1 MPQQTNLNVAPY
13 FDDFDSTNDYHKVL
27 FKPGYPVQARELT
40 SLQSMLQDQIERFG
54 QHFFKEGAKVIPGN
68 TGYNRIYYCIQ
79 LNNSFQGVPVSA
91 YVDQLVG
98 TKITGQRSGVTAFVD
113 SILLPENSENGN
125 LTLYINYLASS
136 TGNNSTQTF
145 FDGEQLSSNEVI
157 TSGLL
162 GNTTIAAGS
171 PFASTIENNA
181 SAIGSAF
188 QIDEGVYFVR
198 GNFVTVNKET
208 LILDQYS
215 NNPSYRI
222 GLFVN
227 EEIINADLDE
237 TLNDNSQGFNN
248 YAAPGADRLRISVS
262 LFKKALDDFNDDN
275 FILLATVIDG
285 SIRDDIRKSLFG
297 GSVGFNDVTDTL
309 ARRTFEESGN
319 YYVKAFDVSAVESL
333 NNNLGNGGIFNVGQ
347 FTPGGV
353 TPTDDLLLYKI
364 SPGKAY
370 IKGYE
375 IQTTNASYLDV
386 DKPRTTRT
394 IKDQNI
400 IYSTG
405 PTLKLN
411 RVYRAP
417 TVGIGNTYFVSLRDQ
432 RVGSNSETLPGNEVG
447 IARIYDFKL
456 ESGSYSTSN
465 ANENEWNLALYD
477 VQTITD
483 IALNQAHTLSIP
495 TFIKGDNSGATG
507 FLRHAVSVGT
517 AITVYETSGSFIPNE
532 KLIFNGIDNGR
543 IAIAVTE
550 HGISDVKSVY
560 GTNNGTTGISTF
572 SADVIQSNKFIVGI
586 ATVSPLSGG
595 ISTIKSSNESFPGTL
610 VKENDLIQYSDTTP
624 GLDGDPIIARVTNV
638 GTSDISVEGVAA
650 VTGISSGF
658 LPSSTLSIT
667 DLKILTTQ
675 LATSSDNSLF
685 TPLPKVNVS
694 NVDLAE
700 ASLVIRKTFIVN
712 IASNELSAQVEAD
725 TNESFLPFDVERY
738 LLIRSDGST
747 ESLSGDKFDIATN
760 GSTLQIRSLGSND
773 TGATL
778 IATLRKVK
786 PKAKEKIK
794 NRVNSV
800 VVNKSKLAGSGIGGT
815 TLNNGLTYGN
825 YPFGVRVEDE
835 VISLN
840 TPDIIEIHG
849 VFESADTS
857 LPSAPQIVFQSI
869 NTNSTTT
876 SELLIG
882 EKFVG
887 QTSGAVGIIAE
898 KLNDSSISFLYKNE
912 ISLIEG
918 ETVEFEESNS
928 SALVSSLSSPSFNIS
943 SNYTFRTGQEITFY
957 DQGRIKRKNDA
968 SPPSKQIK
976 IYFASASYSNTDD
989 GDITTVNSYRQFNYA
1004 NEIKKINIFRNSDI
1018 IDIRP
1023 RVSNY
1028 EVAEN
1033 SRSPL
1038 EFFGRTFDASGQSA
1052 ANPLASDEA
1061 ILTDIS
1067 YYQGR
1072 IDRVFLSKNGKFQVV
1087 YGTPSDNPQ
1096 RPDPVDDAI
1105 EICRVEL
1112 PAYLANVKD
1121 AKLSFLQ
1128 HKRYKMQDIKE
1139 LENRIKSL
1147 EYYTTLS
1154 LLEKETANLFISD
1167 NDGLNRF
1174 KSGFFVDNFNDFLA
1188 QEDTFKLNN
1197 SIDRKY
1203 NELRPRHYT
1212 NSVDMIFGPV
1222 VDADPTADLNFSTI
1236 EGNNVRK
1243 QNDIVTLDYAEVE
1256 YIKQNFATRTES
1268 VTPFLIS
1275 FWSGTVELTPAS
1287 DNWVDTARL
1296 EAKIID
1302 VEGDYASTF
1311 SDMVEN
1317 GTIDPQTGF
1326 GPILWNSWEIN
1337 WVGIEVVESTR
1348 QRVIQNTPDT
1358 IIQGS
1363 GNSISWSNRT
1373 VIDNIVE
1380 EDIETS
1386 IEFGTNSRT
1395 GSRTIVTE
1403 QFDRESVGDRVVSR
1417 DLIPFMRSRNVEF
1430 VAKKVKPLTRLYAFF
1445 DGVDISKYCV
1455 PKLLEITMESGVFEV
1470 GETVIGNSSVIGDI
1484 GSNSLP
1490 SSPFIQFRVA
1500 QSNHKEGPYDSATK
1514 TFRQNPYN
1522 SQDLSGAYSSTSTIL
1537 NVDTFSLSN
1546 EVQGQYYGWIREGM
1560 TLRGQTSGALAKV
1573 SNVRL
1578 ISDISATLIGS
1589 YYIPDPN
1596 NMSFPRFETGSK
1608 VFTLTD
1614 DIDNNQDQSIT
1625 IAEEGFASTG
1635 TLETVQENIV
1645 SVRNARVEAQE
1656 QFQSNDVDRNLG
1668 IEIVESTV
1676 IGQRSRTQRVGT
1688 RFNRPP
1694 DPPPRR
1700 WGGGRDPLSQSFMV
1714 EDTTGVFL
1722 TSCDVFF
1729 RSKDDMDIPVIIQI
1743 RTIVNGLPSTRIL
1756 PFSEVVL
1763 DPDEVQTSSDGS
1775 VATNIQFKAPVY
1787 VEGLTEY
1794 AVTLLSNSTKYSVY
1808 ISRVGENDIITDTF
1822 ISNQPYLGSLF
1833 KSQNGST
1840 WEPSQWEDLKFTLY
1854 RADFLENGSVEF
1866 YSPELT
1872 RGNNQIPKLLPD
1884 SIIMN
1889 SRQIRVGL
1897 GTTVADSYEIG
1908 NTFSQQGTNATGDL
1922 VGVAA
1927 SAVGNLTISNAGL
1940 GYTPADG
1947 SQTFSGVNLITLT
1960 GNGRGATADIS
1971 IVNGSIVASGATIAN
1986 NGGSGYQVGDVLGI
2000 TTIGI
2005 ASVGTNA
2012 RLTIA
2017 GIGITNEL
2025 VFNNVQGEF
2034 VVGAAKTL
2042 MYTNS
2047 SGITTELN
2055 SSGSAGLGT
2064 GGNVQIS
2071 TINVD
2076 SDGTHFTVNHQ
2087 NHGMY
2092 FADNVVKMSG
2102 VLPDIRPTKLTAEFV
2117 SGSTGS
2123 IVVGGATT
2131 FSTFEGVGVGTT
2143 NVGYLLIGEEIIE
2156 YTNVSGNTIGGN
2168 IVRGTDPRTYPI
2180 GTPVF
2185 KYENSGISLQRVN
2198 TSHNLNNVTEINPFT
2213 FDSYKVKIDMS
2224 TTTGTDRSTD
2234 IGHPKLYIG
2243 NTKSTGG
2250 RNIRA
2255 TQNMPFEIIT
2265 PQVQNL
2271 TLTGTNITAQVRT
2284 TTSKSFSGNEI
2295 PFVDSGFE
2303 DITIN
2308 QKNYFDTPRMIASK
2322 VNEDLKL
2329 TNVVGNK
2336 SMQMSLALNTTDNRL
2351 SPVVDAQR
2359 VNAIVTSNRVNNIIE
2374 NYATDSRVSA
2384 ITSDPTACQYVSKE
2398 IVIENS
2404 ASSIKVILS
2413 AHIGDDADIRAFYS
2427 VNNKIG
2433 LDPIFTPF
2441 PGYSNLNSRGQ
2452 VIASENSNGE
2462 SDSFITKSIARS
2474 FDSEKLDYREY
2485 IFTAD
2490 QLPSFKTYRI
2500 KISLTSKSQC
2510 FVPRI
2515 KDLRV
2520 IALA

>member
-13 FDDFDSTNDYHKVL
+13 FDDFDPTNDYHKVL

-40 SLQSMLQDQIERFG
+40 SLQSMLQDQIEKFG

-68 TGYNRIYYCIQ
+68 TGYNQIYYCVQ
-79 LNNSFQGVPVSA
+79 LENAFQGVPVSA
-91 YVDQLVG
+91 YADQLIG

-113 SILLPENSENGN
+113 SILQPEDSENGN
-125 LTLYINYLASS
+125 LTLYVNYLSSS
-136 TGNNSTQTF
+136 TSNNSSQTF
-145 FDGEQLSSNEVI
+145 LDGEQISCNEI
-157 TSGLL
+157 ISSGLL

-171 PFASTIENNA
+171 PVASTIESDA
-181 SAIGSAF
+181 SAIGSSF
-188 QIDEGVYFVR
+188 QIDNGVYFIR

-275 FILLATVIDG
+275 FILLSTVING
-285 SIRDDIRKSLFG
+285 VLQTEVRKTIFG
-297 GSVGFNDVTDTL
+297 GSVGFNDLTDTL
-309 ARRTFEESGN
+309 ARRTFDESGH
-319 YYVKAFDVSAVESL
+319 YYVKPFDVTVLNSL
-333 NNNLGNGGIFNVGQ
+333 NDRVGNGGIFNAGQ

-353 TPTDDLLLYKI
+353 TPSDSLSLYKI

-370 IKGYE
+370 VKGYE
-375 IQTTNASYLDV
+375 IETLNAIYLDV

-394 IKDQNI
+394 IEDQNI
-400 IYSTG
+400 IYNTG
-405 PTLKLN
+405 PTLRLN
-411 RVYRAP
+411 RVYRTP
-417 TVGIGNTYFVSLRDQ
+417 TVGLGNTYFVSLRDQ
-432 RVGSNSETLPGNEVG
+432 RVGSSSETLPGNEVG
-447 IARIYDFKL
+447 VARVYDFKL

-495 TFIKGDNSGATG
+495 TFVKGDNSGATG
-507 FLRHAVSVGT
+507 FLRHAVSAGT
-517 AITVYETSGSFIPNE
+517 AITVYETSGSFVPNE
-532 KLIFNGIDNGR
+532 KLTFNGIENGR
-543 IAIAVTE
+543 IAIAITE
-550 HGISDVKSVY
+550 HGLSDVKSIY
-560 GTNNGTTGISTF
+560 GTNNDVVGVNTF
-572 SADVIQSNKFIVGI
+572 SADVIQSNKFVVGI
-586 ATVSPLSGG
+586 ATVSPLSSGV
-595 ISTIKSSNESFPGTL
+595 STIRSTNPSFPGNI

-624 GLDGDPIIARVTNV
+624 GLGGDPIIGRVTSV
-638 GTSDISVEGVAA
+638 GTTHVSVEGVTA

-658 LPSSTLSIT
+658 LPSSTLSVT
-667 DLKILTTQ
+667 DLKVLTTN
-675 LATSSDNSLF
+675 LAPSSGNSLF

-700 ASLVIRKTFIVN
+700 ASLVIRKTFTVN
-712 IASNELSAQVEAD
+712 IASNELSTQVVSSA
-725 TNESFLPFDVERY
+725 NETFLPFDEERY
-738 LLIRSDGST
+738 LLVRSDGST
-747 ESLSGDKFDIATN
+747 EALSGDKFDISTTGN
-760 GSTLQIRSLGSND
+760 TLQIRNLGANN

-778 IATLRKVK
+778 TATLRKVK

-800 VVNKSKLAGSGIGGT
+800 TVNLSKLEGSGIGAT
-815 TLNNGLTYGN
+815 TLNNGLTFGN
-825 YPFGVRVEDE
+825 YPFGTRVEDE

-840 TPDIIEIHG
+840 VPDIIEIHG
-849 VFESADTS
+849 IFESSDTNSPSCPQVS
-857 LPSAPQIVFQSI
+857 LQSL
-869 NTNSTTT
+869 NTQSTTT
-876 SELLIG
+876 AELLIG
-882 EKFVG
+882 EQLIG
-887 QTSGAVGIIAE
+887 QTSGSVAIVAE

-912 ISLIEG
+912 IAFIEG
-918 ETVEFEESNS
+918 ETLEFQESNA
-928 SALVSSLSSPSFNIS
+928 SALVSTLSTPSFNIS
-943 SNYTFRTGQEITFY
+943 SNYTFKTGQEDTFY
-957 DQGRIKRKNDA
+957 SHGRVKRKNDSSA
-968 SPPSKQIK
+968 PSKQIK
-976 IYFASASYSNTDD
+976 VYFSSASYSSTDD
-989 GDITTVNSYRQFNYA
+989 GDITTVNSYGQFDYG
-1004 NEIKKINIFRNSDI
+1004 NEIKTIDFYRNSDI

-1028 EVAEN
+1028 TVTEG

-1038 EFFGRTFDASGQSA
+1038 EFLGRSFNGSGQSA
-1052 ANPLASDEA
+1052 ANALASDEA

-1072 IDRVFLSKNGKFQVV
+1072 VDRVFLSKDGKFQVV

-1096 RPDPVDDAI
+1096 RPDPVNDAI
-1105 EICRVEL
+1105 EVCRIDL
-1112 PAYLANVKD
+1112 PAYLYRPGD
-1121 AKLSFLQ
+1121 AKLSFMQ
-1128 HKRYKMQDIKE
+1128 HKRFRMEDIKE

-1154 LLEKETANLFISD
+1154 LLEKETANLFIADSE
-1167 NDGLNRF
+1167 GLNRF
-1174 KSGFFVDNFNDFLA
+1174 KSGFFVDNFNDFLP
-1188 QEDTFKLNN
+1188 QDSSFKINN
-1197 SIDRKY
+1197 AIDRKY

-1222 VDADPTADLNFSTI
+1222 VDTDPTVDLNFNI
-1236 EGNNVRK
+1236 VEGNNVRK
-1243 QNDIVTLDYAEVE
+1243 QNDVLTLDYAEVE

-1275 FWSGTVELTPAS
+1275 FWNGTLELTPAS

-1296 EAKIID
+1296 EAKIIEAEGNY
-1302 VEGDYASTF
+1302 VETF
-1311 SDMVEN
+1311 NDAVES

-1326 GPILWNSWEIN
+1326 GPMIWDSWETN
-1337 WVGIEVVESTR
+1337 WTGVDVVESTR
-1348 QRVIQNTPDT
+1348 RRVIQNGPDT
-1358 IIQGS
+1358 IHRQGPGGRNIQS
-1363 GNSISWSNRT
+1363 RETRQVTDAVIEERLRT
-1373 VIDNIVE
+1373 
-1380 EDIETS
+1380 TR
-1386 IEFGTNSRT
+1386 EFGTTSRS
-1395 GSRTIVTE
+1395 GVRTIVTE

-1430 VAKKVKPLTRLYAFF
+1430 VSKKVKPLTRLYAFF

-1455 PKLLEITMESGVFEV
+1455 PKLMEITMESGVFEV
-1470 GETVIGNSSVIGDI
+1470 GETIVGTTPVVADI
-1484 GSNSLP
+1484 GSSALP
-1490 SSPFIQFRVA
+1490 SAPFIRFRVS
-1500 QSNHKEGPYDSATK
+1500 QSNHREGPYDSPTK

-1522 SQDLSGAYSSTSTIL
+1522 SQDLSSAYSSTSTIL

-1546 EVQGQYYGWIREGM
+1546 EAQGQYYGWAQEGM
-1560 TLRGQTSGALAKV
+1560 RLRGQKSGAIAKV
-1573 SNVRL
+1573 ENIRL

-1596 NMSFPRFETGSK
+1596 NVSFPRFETGTK
-1608 VFTLTD
+1608 TFTLTD
-1614 DIDNNQDQSIT
+1614 DIDNNQDAAVT

-1635 TLETVQENIV
+1635 TLETVQENII
-1645 SVRNARVEAQE
+1645 SVRNARVELKNE
-1656 QFQSNDVDRNLG
+1656 FQSRNVNRDLG
-1668 IEIVESTV
+1668 TEVVESTV
-1676 IGQRSRTQRVGT
+1676 VSSQTRTQT
-1688 RFNRPP
+1688 IIT
-1694 DPPPRR
+1694 
-1700 WGGGRDPLSQSFMV
+1700 WYDPLAQSFLV
-1714 EDTTGVFL
+1714 EDNTGCFL

-1729 RSKDDMDIPVIIQI
+1729 RTKDDMDIPVVFQL
-1743 RTIVNGLPSTRIL
+1743 RTMVNGSPSPKVL
-1756 PFSEVVL
+1756 PFSEIVL
-1763 DPDEVQTSSDGS
+1763 DPDEIQTSADGS
-1775 VATNIQFKAPVY
+1775 TATNVQFKAPVY
-1787 VEGLTEY
+1787 CEGGTEY
-1794 AVTLLSNSTKYSVY
+1794 AICLASNSTKYSVY
-1808 ISRVGENDIITDTF
+1808 ISRIGEVDLLTDTF

-1833 KSQNGST
+1833 KSQNAST

-1927 SAVGNLTISNAGL
+1927 SAVGNLSISNAGL

-1947 SQTFSGVNLITLT
+1947 SQTFTGVNLITLT
-1960 GNGRGATADIS
+1960 GNGRGATANIS

-1986 NGGSGYQVGDVLGI
+1986 NGGSGYQVGDVVGI
-2000 TTIGI
+2000 DTIGA

-2025 VFNNVQGEF
+2025 IFNNVQGEF

-2042 MYTNS
+2042 MYVNS
-2047 SGITTELN
+2047 AGITTELN

-2064 GGNVQIS
+2064 GGDVQLS
-2071 TINVD
+2071 TINID
-2076 SDGTHFTVNHQ
+2076 NDGTHFTVNHQ

-2092 FADNVVKMSG
+2092 FVDNMVKISG
-2102 VLPDIRPTKLTAEFV
+2102 VLPDVRPTKLTAEFA
-2117 SGSTGS
+2117 SGSTGG
-2123 IVVGGATT
+2123 IAVGGATT
-2131 FSTFEGVGVGTT
+2131 FSSFEGVGVGTT
-2143 NVGYLLIGEEIIE
+2143 NVGYLLIGEEIVQ

-2168 IVRGTDPRTYPI
+2168 IVRGSEPRTYPV
-2180 GTPVF
+2180 GTQVF
-2185 KYENSGISLQRVN
+2185 KYENSGVN
-2198 TSHNLNNVTEINPFT
+2198 LNRINATHNLNNVTQLNPFT

-2224 TTTGTDRSTD
+2224 ATTGTDRSTD

-2243 NTKSTGG
+2243 QTKSTGG
-2250 RNIRA
+2250 KNIMA

-2271 TLTGTNITAQVRT
+2271 TVSGTNITAQVRT

-2295 PFVDSGFE
+2295 PYIDAGFE

-2329 TNVVGNK
+2329 TNIVGGK
-2336 SMQMSLALNTTDNRL
+2336 SMQMSLALNTTDSRI
-2351 SPVVDAQR
+2351 SPVIDAQR
-2359 VNAIVTSNRVNNIIE
+2359 VNAIVTSNRVNDVITNF
-2374 NYATDSRVSA
+2374 ATDSRVDT
-2384 ITSDPTACQYVSKE
+2384 IEEDPTGCQYVSKE
-2398 IVIENS
+2398 IVLENS
-2404 ASSIKVILS
+2404 ASSIKIIVA
-2413 AHIGDDADIRAFYS
+2413 AHVGEDADLRAFFA
-2427 VNNKIG
+2427 VNGEPG

-2452 VIASENSNGE
+2452 VIAKENNNGE
-2462 SDSFITKSIARS
+2462 SDSYIIKSNTKA
-2474 FDSEKLDYREY
+2474 FNSEDIDYREY
-2485 IFTAD
+2485 TFTVD
-2490 QLPSFKTYRI
+2490 QLPAFKTYRV
-2500 KISLTSKSQC
+2500 KLSLISNSQC
-2510 FVPRI
+2510 FVPRV

>member
-27 FKPGYPVQARELT
+27 FKPGYPIQARELT
-40 SLQSMLQDQIERFG
+40 SLQSVLQNQIERFG

-68 TGYNRIYYCIQ
+68 ISYNRIYYCIQ

-91 YVDQLVG
+91 YIDQLVG
-98 TKITGQRSGVTAFVD
+98 AKITGQRSGVTAFVD
-113 SILLPENSENGN
+113 SILFPEDSENGN
-125 LTLYINYLASS
+125 LTLYVNYLSSS
-136 TGNNSTQTF
+136 TGNNSSQTF
-145 FDGEQLSSNEVI
+145 FDGEQISSNETI

-162 GNTTIAAGS
+162 GNTIISPGS

-181 SAIGSAF
+181 PETGSAF
-188 QIDEGVYFVR
+188 QIDEGVYFIR
-198 GNFVTVNKET
+198 GNFVNVSRET

-215 NNPSYRI
+215 NSPSYRI

-227 EEIINADLDE
+227 EEIINSDLDE

-248 YAAPGADRLRISVS
+248 YAAPGADRLKISVS
-262 LFKKALDDFNDDN
+262 LFKKSLDDFNDDN
-275 FILLATVIDG
+275 FILLATVINGVLQDEIRP
-285 SIRDDIRKSLFG
+285 SIFG
-297 GSVGFNDVTDTL
+297 GGVGFNDLEDTL
-309 ARRTFEESGN
+309 ARRTFDESGN
-319 YYVKAFDVSAVESL
+319 YYVKAFDVSSVESL
-333 NNNLGNGGIFNVGQ
+333 NDNLGNGGIFNVGQ
-347 FTPGGV
+347 FSPGGV
-353 TPTDDLLLYKI
+353 TVSDDLALYKI

-375 IQTTNASYLDV
+375 IQTTNATYLDV
-386 DKPRTTRT
+386 SKPRTTRT
-394 IKDQNI
+394 INDQNI

-417 TVGIGNTYFVSLRDQ
+417 TIGIGNTYFVSLRDQ
-432 RVGSNSETLPGNEVG
+432 RVGSSSETLPGNEVG
-447 IARIYDFKL
+447 VARIYDFKL

-465 ANENEWNLALYD
+465 SDENEWNLALYD

-483 IALNQAHTLSIP
+483 IALNQPHTLSIP
-495 TFIKGDNSGATG
+495 TFVKGDNSGATG
-507 FLRHAVSVGT
+507 FLRHSVSAGT

-532 KLIFNGIDNGR
+532 KLTFNGIDDGR

-560 GTNNGTTGISTF
+560 GTNNGTVGINTF
-572 SADVIQSNKFIVGI
+572 SADVIQSTKFVVGI
-586 ATVSPLSGG
+586 ATVSPFSNG
-595 ISTIKSSNESFPGTL
+595 ISTIKSANKSFPGTL
-610 VKENDLIQYSDTTP
+610 VKENDLIQYSDTTA
-624 GLDGDPIIARVTNV
+624 GLNGDPIIARVTSV
-638 GTSDISVEGVAA
+638 GTSDISVEGVSA

-667 DLKILTTQ
+667 DLKVLTTQ

-694 NVDLAE
+694 NIDLAE
-700 ASLVIRKTFIVN
+700 TSLVIRKTFTVN
-712 IASNELSAQVEAD
+712 IVSNELSTQLEAD
-725 TNESFLPFDVERY
+725 TNESFLPFDEERY

-747 ESLSGDKFDIATN
+747 EALSDDKFTISTN
-760 GSTLQIRSLGSND
+760 GDTLQIRSLGSND

-794 NRVNSV
+794 NRVNSII
-800 VVNKSKLAGSGIGGT
+800 VNKSKFAGSGIGTT

-835 VISLN
+835 IISLN

-857 LPSAPQIVFQSI
+857 SPSCPQVILQSI
-869 NTNSTTT
+869 TTNSTTT

-898 KLNDSSISFLYKNE
+898 KLNDSTISFLYKNE
-912 ISLIEG
+912 ISLLEG

-928 SALVSSLSSPSFNIS
+928 NSLVSSLSTPSFNIS
-943 SNYTFRTGQEITFY
+943 SNYTFKTGQEITFY
-957 DQGRIKRKNDA
+957 DHGTIKRKSD
-968 SPPSKQIK
+968 SVSPSKQIK

-989 GDITTVNSYRQFNYA
+989 GDITTVNSYRQFDYA
-1004 NEIKKINIFRNSDI
+1004 KEIKKINIFRNSDI

-1028 EVAEN
+1028 EVTEN
-1033 SRSPL
+1033 LRSPL
-1038 EFFGRTFDASGQSA
+1038 EFFGRAFNASGQSA
-1052 ANPLASDEA
+1052 ANPLASDES
-1061 ILTDIS
+1061 ILSNIS

-1072 IDRVFLSKNGKFQVV
+1072 IDRVFLSKSGKFQVV

-1096 RPDPVDDAI
+1096 RPDPVDDAL
-1105 EICRVEL
+1105 EVCRVEL
-1112 PAYLANVKD
+1112 PAYLTNVKD
-1121 AKLSFLQ
+1121 AKISFLQ
-1128 HKRYKMQDIKE
+1128 HKRFRMKDIKE

-1154 LLEKETANLFISD
+1154 LLEKETANLFITD

-1174 KSGFFVDNFNDFLA
+1174 KSGFFVDNFNDFLV

-1222 VDADPTADLNFSTI
+1222 IDIDPTADLNFSTV
-1236 EGNNVRK
+1236 EGTNIRK

-1256 YIKQNFATRTES
+1256 YIKQSFGTRTES

-1275 FWSGTVELTPAS
+1275 FWSGTLELTPAS
-1287 DNWVDTARL
+1287 DSWVDTARL
-1296 EAKIID
+1296 EAKIIET
-1302 VEGDYASTF
+1302 EGNYAETF
-1311 SDMVEN
+1311 SNMVEN

-1326 GPILWNSWEIN
+1326 GPILWNSWETN
-1337 WVGIEVVESTR
+1337 WVGIDVVESTR
-1348 QRVIQNTPDT
+1348 QRVIQNTPST
-1358 IIQGS
+1358 IIRGS
-1363 GNSISWSNRT
+1363 GNAISWSTRT
-1373 VIDNIVE
+1373 VTDNVVL
-1380 EDIETS
+1380 EDLQTS
-1386 IEFGTNSRT
+1386 IQFGTNDRT
-1395 GSRTIVTE
+1395 GTRTIVTE

-1445 DGVDISKYCV
+1445 DGVDISRYCV
-1455 PKLLEITMESGVFEV
+1455 PKLLEITMESGVFEI
-1470 GETVIGNSSVIGDI
+1470 GETVISSNPVVGDV
-1484 GSNSLP
+1484 GSNVLS

-1514 TFRQNPYN
+1514 IFRKNPYN

-1546 EVQGQYYGWIREGM
+1546 EAQGQYYGWVQEGI
-1560 TLRGQTSGALAKV
+1560 TLRGQTSGAIAKV

-1578 ISDISATLIGS
+1578 ISDVSAALIGS
-1589 YYIPDPN
+1589 FYIPDPN
-1596 NMSFPRFETGSK
+1596 NISFPKFETGSK

-1614 DIDNNQDQSIT
+1614 DIDNNQNQSVT
-1625 IAEEGFASTG
+1625 IAEEGFSSTG
-1635 TLETVQENIV
+1635 TLETVQENII
-1645 SVRNARVEAQE
+1645 SVRNARVENQE
-1656 QFQSNDVDRNLG
+1656 QFQSEDTTRNLG
-1668 IEIVESTV
+1668 TEIVSSTV
-1676 IGQRSRTQRVGT
+1676 IGQRTRTQQVGT
-1688 RFNRPP
+1688 RFNNPP
-1694 DPPPRR
+1694 PPPRR
-1700 WGGGRDPLSQSFMV
+1700 WGGGRDPLSQSFII

-1722 TSCDVFF
+1722 SSCDVFF
-1729 RSKDDMDIPVIIQI
+1729 RSKDDMDIPVIIQL
-1743 RTIVNGLPSTRIL
+1743 RTIVNGLPSTRVL

-1763 DPDEVQTSSDGS
+1763 DPDDIQTSSDGS
-1775 VATNIQFKAPVY
+1775 IATNIQFKAPVY

-1808 ISRVGENDIITDTF
+1808 ISRVGENDLITDAF

-1833 KSQNGST
+1833 KSQNGTT

-1927 SAVGNLTISNAGL
+1927 SAVGNLSISNAGL

-1971 IVNGSIVASGATIAN
+1971 IVNGSIVAGGATISN

-2000 TTIGI
+2000 NTIGA

-2012 RLTIA
+2012 RLTIT
-2017 GIGITNEL
+2017 GIGVTNEL
-2025 VFNNVQGEF
+2025 IFNNVQGEF

-2042 MYTNS
+2042 MYVNS
-2047 SGITTELN
+2047 LGITTELN
-2055 SSGSAGLGT
+2055 SSGSVGLGT
-2064 GGNVQIS
+2064 GGDVQIS

-2076 SDGTHFTVNHQ
+2076 SDGTHFVVNHQ

-2092 FADNVVKMSG
+2092 FADNIVKISG
-2102 VLPDIRPTKLTAEFV
+2102 VLPDIRPSKLTAELL
-2117 SGSTGS
+2117 SGSTGA
-2123 IVVGGATT
+2123 IAVGSATT

-2143 NVGYLLIGEEIIE
+2143 NVGYLLIGEEIIQ

-2168 IVRGTDPRTYPI
+2168 IVRGTDSRTYPV
-2180 GTPVF
+2180 GTPVY
-2185 KYENSGISLQRVN
+2185 KYENSGINLQRIN
-2198 TSHNLNNVTEINPFT
+2198 TSHNLNNVTQTNPFT

-2224 TTTGTDRSTD
+2224 ATTGTDRSTD

-2243 NTKSTGG
+2243 STKSTGG
-2250 RNIRA
+2250 KNIRA
-2255 TQNMPFEIIT
+2255 TQNMPFEVIT

-2271 TLTGTNITAQVRT
+2271 TVTGTNITSQLRT

-2295 PFVDSGFE
+2295 PFIDSGFE

-2329 TNVVGNK
+2329 TDIAGNK
-2336 SMQMSLALNTTDNRL
+2336 SMQMSLALNTTDSRL
-2351 SPVVDAQR
+2351 SPVIDSQR
-2359 VNAIVTSNRVNNIIE
+2359 VNVIVTSNRVNNIIE
-2374 NYATDSRVSA
+2374 NYATDSRVST
-2384 ITSDPTACQYVSKE
+2384 ITSDPTACQYISKE

-2413 AHIGDDADIRAFYS
+2413 AHIGDDADIRALYS
-2427 VNNKIG
+2427 VNNEIG
-2433 LDPIFTPF
+2433 LDPIFIPF

-2452 VIASENSNGE
+2452 VIASENNNGE

-2474 FDSEKLDYREY
+2474 FDSEKLDFREY
-2485 IFTAD
+2485 TFTVD
-2490 QLPSFKTYRI
+2490 QLPSFRTYRI
-2500 KISLTSKSQC
+2500 KISLSSRSQS

>member
-40 SLQSMLQDQIERFG
+40 SLQSMLQDQIEKFG

-68 TGYNRIYYCIQ
+68 TGYNQIYYCVQ
-79 LNNSFQGVPVSA
+79 LENAFQGVPVSA
-91 YVDQLVG
+91 YADQLIG

-113 SILLPENSENGN
+113 SILQPEDSENGN
-125 LTLYINYLASS
+125 LTLYINYLSSS
-136 TGNNSTQTF
+136 TSNNSSQTF
-145 FDGEQLSSNEVI
+145 LDGEQISCNEI
-157 TSGLL
+157 ISSGLL

-171 PFASTIENNA
+171 PLASTIESDA
-181 SAIGSAF
+181 SAIGSSF
-188 QIDEGVYFVR
+188 QIDNGVYFIR
-198 GNFVTVNKET
+198 GNFVTVDRET

-227 EEIINADLDE
+227 EEIVNADLDE

-262 LFKKALDDFNDDN
+262 LFKKALDDFDDNN
-275 FILLATVIDG
+275 FILLATVING
-285 SIRDDIRKSLFG
+285 VLQTQARKGGVFG
-297 GSVGFNDVTDTL
+297 GSIGFNDLTDTL
-309 ARRTFEESGN
+309 ARRTFDESGH
-319 YYVKAFDVSAVESL
+319 YYVKPFDVTVLNSL
-333 NNNLGNGGIFNVGQ
+333 NNRVGNGGIFNAGQ

-353 TPTDDLLLYKI
+353 TPSNGLSLYKI

-370 IKGYE
+370 VKGYE
-375 IQTTNASYLDV
+375 IETLNAIYLDV
-386 DKPRTTRT
+386 NKPRTTRT
-394 IKDQNI
+394 IEDQNI
-400 IYSTG
+400 IYNTG
-405 PTLKLN
+405 PTLRLN
-411 RVYRAP
+411 RVYRTP
-417 TVGIGNTYFVSLRDQ
+417 TVGLGNTYFVSLRDQ
-432 RVGSNSETLPGNEVG
+432 RVGSSSETLPGNEVG
-447 IARIYDFKL
+447 VARVYDFKL

-465 ANENEWNLALYD
+465 ANENEWNLSLYD

-495 TFIKGDNSGATG
+495 TFVKGDNSGATG
-507 FLRHAVSVGT
+507 FLRHAVSAGT
-517 AITVYETSGSFIPNE
+517 AITVYETSGTFVPNE
-532 KLIFNGIDNGR
+532 KLTFNGIQNGR
-543 IAIAVTE
+543 IAIAITE
-550 HGISDVKSVY
+550 HGLSDVRSIY
-560 GTNNGTTGISTF
+560 GTNNGVVGVNTF

-586 ATVSPLSGG
+586 ATVSPLSSGL
-595 ISTIKSSNESFPGTL
+595 STIRSTNPSFPGNI

-624 GLDGDPIIARVTNV
+624 GLDGDPIIGRVTSV
-638 GTSDISVEGVAA
+638 GTTHVSIEGVTA

-658 LPSSTLSIT
+658 LPASTLSVT
-667 DLKILTTQ
+667 DLKVLTTN
-675 LATSSDNSLF
+675 LAPSSGNSLF
-685 TPLPKVNVS
+685 TPLPKVNIS

-700 ASLVIRKTFIVN
+700 ASLVIRKTFTVN
-712 IASNELSAQVEAD
+712 IASNELSTQVVASA
-725 TNESFLPFDVERY
+725 NETFLPFDEERY
-738 LLIRSDGST
+738 LLVRSDGST
-747 ESLSGDKFDIATN
+747 ESLSGDKFDISTTGN
-760 GSTLQIRSLGSND
+760 TLQIRNLGANN

-800 VVNKSKLAGSGIGGT
+800 TVNLSKLAGSGIGAT
-815 TLNNGLTYGN
+815 TLNNGLAFGN
-825 YPFGVRVEDE
+825 YPFGTRVEDE

-840 TPDIIEIHG
+840 VPDIIEIHG
-849 VFESADTS
+849 IFESSDTNSPSCPQVS
-857 LPSAPQIVFQSI
+857 LQSI
-869 NTNSTTT
+869 NTQSTTT
-876 SELLIG
+876 AELLIG
-882 EKFVG
+882 EQLIG
-887 QTSGAVGIIAE
+887 QTSGSVAIVAE
-898 KLNDSSISFLYKNE
+898 KLNDSSISFLYRNE
-912 ISLIEG
+912 VAFIEG
-918 ETVEFEESNS
+918 ETLEFQESNAA
-928 SALVSSLSSPSFNIS
+928 ALVSTLSTPSFNIS
-943 SNYTFRTGQEITFY
+943 SNYTFRTGQEDTFY
-957 DQGRIKRKNDA
+957 SHGRVKRKNDSSA
-968 SPPSKQIK
+968 PSKQIK
-976 IYFASASYSNTDD
+976 IYFSSASYSSTDD
-989 GDITTVNSYRQFNYA
+989 GDITTVNSYGQFDYG
-1004 NEIKKINIFRNSDI
+1004 NEIKSVDIYRNSDM

-1028 EVAEN
+1028 TATEG

-1038 EFFGRTFDASGQSA
+1038 EFLGRSFNGSGQSA
-1052 ANPLASDEA
+1052 ANVLASDEA
-1061 ILTDIS
+1061 ILTDVS

-1072 IDRVFLSKNGKFQVV
+1072 IDRVFLSKDGKFQVV

-1096 RPDPVDDAI
+1096 RPDPVNDAI
-1105 EICRVEL
+1105 EVCRIDL
-1112 PAYLANVKD
+1112 PAYLYRPED
-1121 AKLSFLQ
+1121 AKLSFMQ
-1128 HKRYKMQDIKE
+1128 HKRFRMEDIKE

-1154 LLEKETANLFISD
+1154 LLEKETANLFIADSE
-1167 NDGLNRF
+1167 GLNRF

-1188 QEDTFKLNN
+1188 QDSSFKLNN
-1197 SIDRKY
+1197 AIDRKY

-1222 VDADPTADLNFSTI
+1222 VDTDPTVDLNFNI
-1236 EGNNVRK
+1236 VEGNNVRK
-1243 QNDIVTLDYAEVE
+1243 QNDVLTLDYAEVE

-1275 FWSGTVELTPAS
+1275 FWNGTLELTPAS

-1296 EAKIID
+1296 EAKIIEAEGNY
-1302 VEGDYASTF
+1302 VETF
-1311 SDMVEN
+1311 NDAVEA

-1326 GPILWNSWEIN
+1326 GPIIWDSWETN
-1337 WVGIEVVESTR
+1337 WTGVDVVESTR
-1348 QRVIQNTPDT
+1348 RRVIQNGPDT
-1358 IIQGS
+1358 IHRQGPGGRAVQS
-1363 GNSISWSNRT
+1363 VNRRQVT
-1373 VIDNIVE
+1373 DAVIE
-1380 EDIETS
+1380 ERLES
-1386 IEFGTNSRT
+1386 RREFGTTSRS
-1395 GSRTIVTE
+1395 GLRTIITE

-1430 VAKKVKPLTRLYAFF
+1430 VSKKVKPLTRLYAFF

-1455 PKLLEITMESGVFEV
+1455 PKLMEITMESGVFAV
-1470 GETVIGNSSVIGDI
+1470 GETIVGTTPVVGDI
-1484 GSNSLP
+1484 GASALP
-1490 SSPFIQFRVA
+1490 SAPFIRFRVS
-1500 QSNHKEGPYDSATK
+1500 QSNHREGPYDSPTK

-1522 SQDLSGAYSSTSTIL
+1522 LQDLSSAYSSTSTIL

-1546 EVQGQYYGWIREGM
+1546 EAQGQYYGWAQEGM
-1560 TLRGQTSGALAKV
+1560 TLRGQTSGAIAKV
-1573 SNVRL
+1573 ANIRL

-1596 NMSFPRFETGSK
+1596 NISFPRFETGTK
-1608 VFTLTD
+1608 TFTLTD
-1614 DIDNNQDQSIT
+1614 DIDNNQDAAVT
-1625 IAEEGFASTG
+1625 IAEEGFASSG
-1635 TLETVQENIV
+1635 TLETVQENII
-1645 SVRNARVEAQE
+1645 SVRNARVELKNE
-1656 QFQSNDVDRNLG
+1656 FQSRNVNRDLG
-1668 IEIVESTV
+1668 TEVVESTV
-1676 IGQRSRTQRVGT
+1676 VSSRTRTQT
-1688 RFNRPP
+1688 IIT
-1694 DPPPRR
+1694 
-1700 WGGGRDPLSQSFMV
+1700 WYDPLAQSFLV
-1714 EDTTGVFL
+1714 EDNTGCFL

-1729 RSKDDMDIPVIIQI
+1729 RTKDDMDIPVVFQL
-1743 RTIVNGLPSTRIL
+1743 RTMVNGSPSPKVL
-1756 PFSEVVL
+1756 PFSEIVL
-1763 DPDEVQTSSDGS
+1763 DPDDIQTSADGS
-1775 VATNIQFKAPVY
+1775 IATNVQFKSPVY
-1787 VEGLTEY
+1787 CEGGTEY
-1794 AVTLLSNSTKYSVY
+1794 AICLASNSTKYSVY
-1808 ISRVGENDIITDTF
+1808 ISRIGEVDLLTDTF

-1833 KSQNGST
+1833 KSQNAST

-1872 RGNNQIPKLLPD
+1872 RGNNQIAKLLPD

-1927 SAVGNLTISNAGL
+1927 SAVGNLSISNAGL

-1947 SQTFSGVNLITLT
+1947 SQTFTGVNLITLT

-1986 NGGSGYQVGDVLGI
+1986 NGGSGYQVGDVVGI
-2000 TTIGI
+2000 DTIGA

-2042 MYTNS
+2042 MYVNS

-2064 GGNVQIS
+2064 GGDVQIS
-2071 TINVD
+2071 TININN
-2076 SDGTHFTVNHQ
+2076 DGAHFTVNHQ

-2092 FADNVVKMSG
+2092 FADNMVKISG
-2102 VLPDIRPTKLTAEFV
+2102 VLPDVRPTKLTAEFA
-2117 SGSTGS
+2117 SGSTGG
-2123 IVVGGATT
+2123 IAVGGATT
-2131 FSTFEGVGVGTT
+2131 FSSFEGVGVGTT
-2143 NVGYLLIGEEIIE
+2143 NVGRLLIGEEIIQ

-2168 IVRGTDPRTYPI
+2168 IVRGSEPRTYPA

-2185 KYENSGISLQRVN
+2185 KYENSGVNLQRIN
-2198 TSHNLNNVTEINPFT
+2198 ATHNLNNVTQLDPFT

-2224 TTTGTDRSTD
+2224 ATTGTDRSTD

-2243 NTKSTGG
+2243 ETKSTGG
-2250 RNIRA
+2250 RDIRA

-2271 TLTGTNITAQVRT
+2271 TVPGTNITAQVRT

-2295 PFVDSGFE
+2295 PYVDAGFE

-2308 QKNYFDTPRMIASK
+2308 QQNYFDTPRMIASK
-2322 VNEDLKL
+2322 VNEDSKL
-2329 TNVVGNK
+2329 TNIVGGK
-2336 SMQMSLALNTTDNRL
+2336 SMQMSLALNTTDSRI

-2359 VNAIVTSNRVNNIIE
+2359 VNAIVTSNRVNDVITNF
-2374 NYATDSRVSA
+2374 ATDSRVDT
-2384 ITSDPTACQYVSKE
+2384 IEEDPTGCQYVSKE
-2398 IVIENS
+2398 IVLENS
-2404 ASSIKVILS
+2404 ASSIKIIVA
-2413 AHIGDDADIRAFYS
+2413 AHVGEDADLRAFFA
-2427 VNNKIG
+2427 VNGEPG

-2452 VIASENSNGE
+2452 VIAKENNNGE
-2462 SDSFITKSIARS
+2462 SDSFIIKSNTKAFNSESI
-2474 FDSEKLDYREY
+2474 DYREY
-2485 IFTAD
+2485 TFTVD
-2490 QLPSFKTYRI
+2490 QLPAFKTYRV
-2500 KISLTSKSQC
+2500 KLSLISKSQC
-2510 FVPRI
+2510 FVPRV

>member
-13 FDDFDSTNDYHKVL
+13 FDDFDPTNDYHKVL

-40 SLQSMLQDQIERFG
+40 SLQSILQNQVERFG

-68 TGYNRIYYCIQ
+68 TSYNRIYYCIQ
-79 LNNSFQGVPVSA
+79 LDNLFQGVPVSA
-91 YVDQLVG
+91 YADQLIG

-113 SILLPENSENGN
+113 SVLLPEDSENGN
-125 LTLYINYLASS
+125 LTLYINYLSSS
-136 TGNNSTQTF
+136 TGNNSTQIF

-162 GNTTIAAGS
+162 GNTTIASGS

-181 SAIGSAF
+181 SQVGSAF

-198 GNFVTVNKET
+198 GNFVNVSRET

-215 NNPSYRI
+215 NNPSYRV

-237 TLNDNSQGFNN
+237 NLNDNSQGFSN
-248 YAAPGADRLRISVS
+248 YAAPGADRLKISVN

-275 FILLATVIDG
+275 FILLATVIEG
-285 SIRDDIRKSLFG
+285 SIQDVSRKSIFG
-297 GSVGFNDVTDTL
+297 GSNGFNNVTDTL
-309 ARRTFEESGN
+309 ARRTFDESGN
-319 YYVKAFDVSAVESL
+319 YYVKAFDIGVAESL
-333 NNNLGNGGIFNVGQ
+333 NDNIGNGGIFNSGQ

-353 TPTDDLLLYKI
+353 TPTDDLILYKI

-375 IQTTNASYLDV
+375 IETVSTVYLDV
-386 DKPRTTRT
+386 NKPRTTRT
-394 IKDQNI
+394 IKNQNI
-400 IYSTG
+400 IYNTG
-405 PTLKLN
+405 PTLQVN
-411 RVYRAP
+411 RVYRSP
-417 TVGIGNTYFVSLRDQ
+417 TIGIGNTYFVSLRDQ
-432 RVGSNSETLPGNEVG
+432 RVGSSSETLPGNEVG
-447 IARIYDFKL
+447 VARVYDFKL

-465 ANENEWNLALYD
+465 SNSNEWNLALYD
-477 VQTITD
+477 VQTTTNIS
-483 IALNQAHTLSIP
+483 LNQSHTLSIP
-495 TFIKGDNSGATG
+495 TFVKGNNSGASG
-507 FLRHAVSVGT
+507 FLRHAVSAGT
-517 AITVYETSGSFIPNE
+517 AITVYGASGTFVPNE
-532 KLIFNGIDNGR
+532 KLTFNGVENGR
-543 IAIAVTE
+543 IAIAITE
-550 HGISDVKSVY
+550 NSISNTKSVY
-560 GTNNGTTGISTF
+560 GTNNGTVGINTF
-572 SADVIQSNKFIVGI
+572 SADVIQSNGFVIGI

-595 ISTIKSSNESFPGTL
+595 LSTIRSSNPNFPGTI
-610 VKENDLIQYSDTTP
+610 VKENDLIKYSDTTP
-624 GLDGDPIIARVTNV
+624 GLDGDPIIARVTSV
-638 GTSDISVEGVAA
+638 GSNNISVEGVTA
-650 VTGISSGF
+650 VSGISSGF
-658 LPSSTLSIT
+658 LPASTLSIT
-667 DLKILTTQ
+667 DLTVLNTQ
-675 LATSSDNSLF
+675 LAPSSNNALF
-685 TPLPKVNVS
+685 APLPKVNVS
-694 NVDLAE
+694 DVDLSNAF
-700 ASLVIRKTFIVN
+700 LVIRKSFTVN
-712 IASNELSAQVEAD
+712 IASNELSAQVVAD
-725 TNESFLPFDVERY
+725 DNESFLPFDEERY

-747 ESLSGDKFDIATN
+747 EVLSGDKFDIPAN
-760 GSTLQIRSLGSND
+760 GSTLLIRNLGTND

-778 IATLRKVK
+778 IATLKKVK

-794 NRVNSV
+794 NRVNSITIS
-800 VVNKSKLAGSGIGGT
+800 KSKLSGSGIGAT

-840 TPDIIEIHG
+840 TPDVIEIHG

-857 LPSAPQIVFQSI
+857 SPSCPQVALQSI

-876 SELLIG
+876 SELLVG
-882 EKFVG
+882 EKIVG
-887 QTSGAVGIIAE
+887 QSSGAVAIVAE
-898 KLNDSSISFLYKNE
+898 KLNDSNISFLYKNE
-912 ISLIEG
+912 IAFVEG
-918 ETVEFEESNS
+918 ETVLFEESNS
-928 SALVSSLSSPSFNIS
+928 TSLVSTLSVPSFNIS
-943 SNYTFRTGQEITFY
+943 SNYTFKTGQEITFY
-957 DQGRIKRKNDA
+957 DHGRIKRKDD
-968 SPPSKQIK
+968 SLSPSKQIK
-976 IYFASASYSNTDD
+976 IYFSSASYSNTDD
-989 GDITTVNSYRQFNYA
+989 GDITTVNSYRQFDYA
-1004 NEIKKINIFRNSDI
+1004 SEIKKVNIFRNSDI

-1023 RVSNY
+1023 RVSDYN
-1028 EVAEN
+1028 ATEN

-1038 EFFGRTFDASGQSA
+1038 EFFGRSFNGSGQSA
-1052 ANPLASDEA
+1052 ANPLASDES

-1072 IDRVFLSKNGKFQVV
+1072 IDRVFLSKSGKFQVV

-1112 PAYLANVKD
+1112 PAYLANAKD

-1167 NDGLNRF
+1167 NEGLNRF

-1222 VDADPTADLNFSTI
+1222 VDTDPTVDLNFSI
-1236 EGNNVRK
+1236 VEGNNVRK

-1296 EAKIID
+1296 DAKIID

-1311 SDMVEN
+1311 SRMTEN

-1326 GPILWNSWEIN
+1326 GPILWNSWETN
-1337 WVGIEVVESTR
+1337 WVGIEIVESTR

-1358 IIQGS
+1358 IIIGS
-1363 GNSISWSNRT
+1363 GNAISWSNRT

-1380 EDIETS
+1380 EDLETS

-1455 PKLLEITMESGVFEV
+1455 PKLIEITMETGVFEI
-1470 GETVIGNSSVIGDI
+1470 GETVIGNSPVVGDV

-1490 SSPFIQFRVA
+1490 SAPFIQFRVA

-1522 SQDLSGAYSSTSTIL
+1522 VQDLSSTYSSTSTIL

-1546 EVQGQYYGWIREGM
+1546 ESQGQYYGWIREGM
-1560 TLRGQTSGALAKV
+1560 SLRGQTSGAIAKV
-1573 SNVRL
+1573 ASVRL
-1578 ISDISATLIGS
+1578 VSDISATLIGS

-1614 DIDNNQDQSIT
+1614 DIDNNQDEAVT

-1645 SVRNARVEAQE
+1645 SVRNARIEEQE
-1656 QFQSNDVDRNLG
+1656 QFQSNDVTRNVG
-1668 IEIVESTV
+1668 TEIVDSTV

-1688 RFNRPP
+1688 RFFQPP
-1694 DPPPRR
+1694 PPPPRR

-1743 RTIVNGLPSTRIL
+1743 RTIENGLPSTKIL

-1763 DPDEVQTSSDGS
+1763 DPDEVQISADGS

-1787 VEGLTEY
+1787 VEGGTEY

-1854 RADFLENGSVEF
+1854 RADFLDNGSVEF

-1872 RGNNQIPKLLPD
+1872 IGNGQIPKLLPD

-1897 GTTVADSYEIG
+1897 GTTIADSGYELG
-1908 NTFSQQGTNATGDL
+1908 NTFSQLGTNATGNY
-1922 VGVAA
+1922 VGSAA
-1927 SAVGNLTISNAGL
+1927 SAVGNLSISNAGL

-1947 SQTFSGVNLITLT
+1947 SLTFSGVNLITLT
-1960 GNGRGATADIS
+1960 GNGRGATADIT

-2000 TTIGI
+2000 STIGI
-2005 ASVGTNA
+2005 ATIGTNA

-2017 GIGITNEL
+2017 GIGQTNEL
-2025 VFNNVQGEF
+2025 IFNSVQGEF
-2034 VVGAAKTL
+2034 VVGAAKTI

-2047 SGITTELN
+2047 AGITTELN
-2055 SSGSAGLGT
+2055 YGLP
-2064 GGNVQIS
+2064 GGVGGDVQIS
-2071 TINVD
+2071 TINID
-2076 SDGTHFTVNHQ
+2076 NDGTHFTVNHQ

-2092 FADNVVKMSG
+2092 FDDNMVKISG
-2102 VLPDIRPTKLTAEFV
+2102 VLPDIRPTKLTAEFA
-2117 SGSTGS
+2117 SGSTGG
-2123 IVVGGATT
+2123 IAVGGATT
-2131 FSTFEGVGVGTT
+2131 FSSFEGVGVGTT
-2143 NVGYLLIGEEIIE
+2143 NVGYLLIGEEIIQ

-2168 IVRGTDPRTYPI
+2168 IVRGSSPRSYPV

-2185 KYENSGISLQRVN
+2185 KYENSGINLQRIN
-2198 TSHNLNNVTEINPFT
+2198 TTHNLNNVTQLDPFT
-2213 FDSYKVKIDMS
+2213 FDSYKVKVDMS

-2243 NTKSTGG
+2243 QTKSTGG

-2271 TLTGTNITAQVRT
+2271 TITGTNINAQVRT

-2295 PFVDSGFE
+2295 PFTDSGFE

-2336 SMQMSLALNTTDNRL
+2336 SMQMSLALNTTDSRL
-2351 SPVVDAQR
+2351 SPVIDSQR
-2359 VNAIVTSNRVNNIIE
+2359 VNAIVTSNRINNIIT
-2374 NYATDSRVSA
+2374 NYATDSRVNS
-2384 ITSDPTACQYVSKE
+2384 IDSDPTACQYISKE
-2398 IVIENS
+2398 IVLENS
-2404 ASSIKVILS
+2404 ASSIKIILS

-2427 VNNKIG
+2427 LNNKIG
-2433 LDPIFTPF
+2433 LDPVFTPF

-2452 VIASENSNGE
+2452 VIASENNNGE

-2485 IFTAD
+2485 TFTAD
-2490 QLPSFKTYRI
+2490 QLPAFRTYRV
-2500 KISLTSKSQC
+2500 KISLASNSQS

>member
-13 FDDFDSTNDYHKVL
+13 FDDFDSTNDYHKIL

-40 SLQSMLQDQIERFG
+40 SLQSILQDQVEKFG

-68 TGYNRIYYCIQ
+68 TAYNRIYYCIQ
-79 LNNSFQGVPVSA
+79 LENAFQGVPVSA
-91 YVDQLVG
+91 YVDQLIG

-113 SILLPENSENGN
+113 SVLLPEDSENN
-125 LTLYINYLASS
+125 TLTLYINYLSSS
-136 TGNNSTQTF
+136 TGNNSTQSF
-145 FDGEQLSSNEVI
+145 FDGEQLLSNEVI

-162 GNTTIAAGS
+162 GNTTISAGS
-171 PFASTIENNA
+171 PFASTIESN
-181 SAIGSAF
+181 SSETGSAF

-198 GNFVTVNKET
+198 GNFVNVSRET

-215 NNPSYRI
+215 NSPSYRI
-222 GLFVN
+222 GLYVN
-227 EEIINADLDE
+227 EEIITADLDE
-237 TLNDNSQGFNN
+237 SLNDNSQGYSN
-248 YAAPGADRLRISVS
+248 YAAPGADRLKISVS

-275 FILLATVIDG
+275 FILLATVING
-285 SIRDDIRKSLFG
+285 TIQEKPRKSLFG

-309 ARRTFEESGN
+309 ARRTFDESGN
-319 YYVKAFDVSAVESL
+319 YYIKSFDLSVVESL
-333 NNNLGNGGIFNVGQ
+333 NNNVGNGGIFNSGQ

-353 TPTDDLLLYKI
+353 TPTDDLILYKI

-370 IKGYE
+370 VKGYE
-375 IQTTNASYLDV
+375 IETSSSVYLDV
-386 DKPRTTRT
+386 NKPRTTRT
-394 IKDQNI
+394 IKGQSV
-400 IYSTG
+400 IYNTG
-405 PTLKLN
+405 PTLQIN
-411 RVYRAP
+411 RVHRSP
-417 TVGIGNTYFVSLRDQ
+417 IIGLGNTYFVSLRDQ
-432 RVGSNSETLPGNEVG
+432 RVGNNSETLPGNEIGV
-447 IARIYDFKL
+447 ARVYDFKL

-495 TFIKGDNSGATG
+495 TFVKGDNSGATG
-507 FLRHAVSVGT
+507 FLRHSVSAGT
-517 AITVYETSGSFIPNE
+517 AITVYETSGSFVPNE
-532 KLIFNGIDNGR
+532 KLTFNGIADGR
-543 IAIAVTE
+543 IAIAITE
-550 HGISDVKSVY
+550 HGISDAKSIY
-560 GTNNGTTGISTF
+560 GTNSGVIGINTF
-572 SADVIQSNKFIVGI
+572 SADVIQSDKFAIGI

-595 ISTIKSSNESFPGTL
+595 ISTIKSSNPNFPGNI
-610 VKENDLIQYSDTTP
+610 VKENDLIKYSDTTP
-624 GLDGDPIIARVTNV
+624 GLNGDPIIARVTNV
-638 GTSDISVEGVAA
+638 GTTDISVEGVSA
-650 VTGISSGF
+650 VSGISSGF
-658 LPSSTLSIT
+658 LPASTLSIT
-667 DLKILTTQ
+667 DLTVLTTQ
-675 LATSSDNSLF
+675 LAPSSSNSLF

-694 NVDLAE
+694 NIDLSD
-700 ASLVIRKTFIVN
+700 ASLVIRKSFTVN
-712 IASNELSAQVEAD
+712 IVSNELSAQVVAD
-725 TNESFLPFDVERY
+725 NNETFLPFDTERY
-738 LLIRSDGST
+738 LLVRSDGST
-747 ESLSGDKFDIATN
+747 EALSGDKFDISPN
-760 GSTLQIRSLGSND
+760 GSTLQIRNLGTDN

-794 NRVNSV
+794 NKVNSIII
-800 VVNKSKLAGSGIGGT
+800 NKSKLAGSGIGET

-849 VFESADTS
+849 VFESSDTS
-857 LPSAPQIVFQSI
+857 SPSCPQVVLQLI
-869 NTNSTTT
+869 NTISTTT
-876 SELLIG
+876 SEFLIG

-887 QTSGAVGIIAE
+887 QTSGAVAIVAE

-912 ISLIEG
+912 IAFVEG
-918 ETVEFEESNS
+918 ENVEFEESNS
-928 SALVSSLSSPSFNIS
+928 TALVSSLSAPSFNIS
-943 SNYTFRTGQEITFY
+943 SNYTFKTGQEITFY
-957 DQGRIKRKNDA
+957 DHGRIKRKND
-968 SPPSKQIK
+968 SSSPSKQIK
-976 IYFASASYSNTDD
+976 IYFSSASYSSTDD
-989 GDITTVNSYRQFNYA
+989 GDITTVNSYRQFDYA
-1004 NEIKKINIFRNSDI
+1004 SEIRKVNIFRDSDI

-1028 EVAEN
+1028 EVSES

-1038 EFFGRTFDASGQSA
+1038 EFFGRSFDGSGQSA
-1052 ANPLASDEA
+1052 ANPLASDEVVLA
-1061 ILTDIS
+1061 DIS

-1072 IDRVFLSKNGKFQVV
+1072 IDRVFLSKSGKFQVV

-1096 RPDPVDDAI
+1096 KPDPVDDAL
-1105 EICRVEL
+1105 EICRIEL

-1167 NDGLNRF
+1167 DEGLNRF

-1188 QEDTFKLNN
+1188 QEDSFKLNN

-1222 VDADPTADLNFSTI
+1222 VGTDPTIDLNFSTV
-1236 EGNNVRK
+1236 EGTNIRK
-1243 QNDIVTLDYAEVE
+1243 QSDIVTLDYAEVE

-1275 FWSGTVELTPAS
+1275 FWSGTLELTPAS

-1296 EAKIID
+1296 DAKIID

-1311 SDMVEN
+1311 GRMVEN

-1326 GPILWNSWEIN
+1326 GPILWNSWETN

-1348 QRVIQNTPDT
+1348 QRVIQNTPNT
-1358 IIQGS
+1358 IIRGS
-1363 GNSISWSNRT
+1363 GNSISWSSRT
-1373 VIDNIVE
+1373 VIDNVVL
-1380 EDIETS
+1380 EDLETS
-1386 IEFGTNSRT
+1386 IEFGTNDRT
-1395 GSRTIVTE
+1395 GTRTIVTE

-1417 DLIPFMRSRNVEF
+1417 DLIPFMRSRNIEF
-1430 VAKKVKPLTRLYAFF
+1430 VAKKIKPLTQIYPFF
-1445 DGVDISKYCV
+1445 DGVDISKYCT
-1455 PKLLEITMESGVFEV
+1455 PKLIEITMESGVFEV
-1470 GETVIGNSSVIGDI
+1470 GETVVGNSPVVGDI

-1490 SSPFIQFRVA
+1490 SAPFIRFRVA

-1514 TFRQNPYN
+1514 TYRKNPYN
-1522 SQDLSGAYSSTSTIL
+1522 SQDLSSAYSSTSTIL
-1537 NVDTFSLSN
+1537 NVDTFSISN
-1546 EVQGQYYGWIREGM
+1546 ETQGEYYGWIMAGM
-1560 TLRGQTSGALAKV
+1560 TFRGQTSGAIAKV
-1573 SNVRL
+1573 STIRFV
-1578 ISDISATLIGS
+1578 SDISASLIGS
-1589 YYIPDPN
+1589 FYIPDPN
-1596 NMSFPRFETGSK
+1596 NISFPRFETGSK

-1614 DIDNNQDQSIT
+1614 DIDNNQDQAVT

-1645 SVRNARVEAQE
+1645 SVRNARVEDQE
-1656 QFQSNDVDRNLG
+1656 QFQSEDTTRNLG
-1668 IEIVESTV
+1668 TEVVNTTV
-1676 IGQRSRTQRVGT
+1676 IGQRSRTQTIGT

-1700 WGGGRDPLSQSFMV
+1700 WGGGRDPLSQSFII
-1714 EDTTGVFL
+1714 EDSTGVFL

-1729 RSKDDMDIPVIIQI
+1729 RSKDDMDIPVIMQI
-1743 RTIVNGLPSTRIL
+1743 RTIENGIPSTKVL
-1756 PFSEVVL
+1756 PFSEIVL

-1775 VATNIQFKAPVY
+1775 VATNIQFKSPVY
-1787 VEGLTEY
+1787 VEGGIEY

-1854 RADFLENGSVEF
+1854 RADFIDNGTVEF

-1872 RGNNQIPKLLPD
+1872 RGNGQIPNLLPD

-1897 GTTVADSYEIG
+1897 GTTVADSGYELG
-1908 NTFSQQGTNATGDL
+1908 NTFSQLGTNATGNY
-1922 VGVAA
+1922 VGSAA
-1927 SAVGNLTISNAGL
+1927 SAVGNLSISNAGI

-1947 SQTFSGVNLITLT
+1947 SLTFSGVNLITLT
-1960 GNGRGATADIS
+1960 GNGRGATADITIANGT
-1971 IVNGSIVASGATIAN
+1971 IVSSGATISN

-2000 TTIGI
+2000 STIGI
-2005 ASVGTNA
+2005 ATIGTNA
-2012 RLTIA
+2012 RLTVA
-2017 GIGITNEL
+2017 GIGQTNEL
-2025 VFNNVQGEF
+2025 IFNSVQGEF
-2034 VVGAAKTL
+2034 VVGSANTI

-2047 SGITTELN
+2047 AGITTELN
-2055 SSGSAGLGT
+2055 YGLP
-2064 GGNVQIS
+2064 GGVGGDVQLS

-2076 SDGTHFTVNHQ
+2076 NDGTHFTVNHQ

-2092 FADNVVKMSG
+2092 FEDNVVKISG
-2102 VLPDIRPTKLTAEFV
+2102 VLPDIRPTKLTAEYT
-2117 SGSTGS
+2117 SGSTDG

-2131 FSTFEGVGVGTT
+2131 FSSFEGVGVGTT
-2143 NVGYLLIGEEIIE
+2143 NVGYLLIGEEIIQ
-2156 YTNVSGNTIGGN
+2156 YTNVSGNTIGGS
-2168 IVRGTDPRTYPI
+2168 IVRGSDPRSYPV

-2185 KYENSGISLQRVN
+2185 KYENSGINLQRIN
-2198 TSHNLNNVTEINPFT
+2198 RSHSLNDVTHLDPFT
-2213 FDSYKVKIDMS
+2213 FDSYKVKVDMS
-2224 TTTGTDRSTD
+2224 ATTGTDRSTD
-2234 IGHPKLYIG
+2234 VGYPKLYIG
-2243 NTKSTGG
+2243 QTKSTGG

-2271 TLTGTNITAQVRT
+2271 TVTGTNITAQVRT

-2295 PFVDSGFE
+2295 PFIDSGFE

-2329 TNVVGNK
+2329 TNVEGNK
-2336 SMQMSLALNTTDNRL
+2336 SMQMSLALNTTDSRL
-2351 SPVVDAQR
+2351 SPVIDSQR
-2359 VNAIVTSNRVNNIIE
+2359 VNMITTSNRINNIIT
-2374 NYATDSRVSA
+2374 NYATDSRVNV
-2384 ITSDPTACQYVSKE
+2384 IDLDPTACQYVSKE
-2398 IVIENS
+2398 IVLENS
-2404 ASSIKVILS
+2404 ASSIKIILS
-2413 AHIGDDADIRAFYS
+2413 AHIGDDADIRALYS

-2452 VIASENSNGE
+2452 VISPENNNGE

-2485 IFTAD
+2485 TFTVD
-2490 QLPSFKTYRI
+2490 QLPAFRTYRV
-2500 KISLTSKSQC
+2500 KISLESNSQC

-2520 IALA
+2520 ISLA